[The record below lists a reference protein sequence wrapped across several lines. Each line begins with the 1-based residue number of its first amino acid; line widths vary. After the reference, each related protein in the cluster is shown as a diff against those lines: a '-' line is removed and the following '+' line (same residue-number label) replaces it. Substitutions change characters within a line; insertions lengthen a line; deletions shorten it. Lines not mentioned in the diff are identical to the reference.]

1 MEQDWTTSRS
11 THRLMNLA
19 VIAPI
24 VIAVTALVG
33 WAFGIPYFFE
43 LVPGLAT
50 MKVNTA
56 ICVILCA
63 AGLGGA
69 TAGSPARRRAGVV
82 ASGAALAIAGATLVE
97 RLFEVN
103 LGIDELL
110 TRDWRSASRL
120 TPPGRMSVAAS
131 LGLVLVSAGLLG
143 ARRWPKTSQAMGL
156 GGGLI
161 GYISLVGYLYDV
173 EALFR
178 VSPFGAI
185 SAQTAGCLVVLGLGV
200 LGIRPRDGLTAPIV
214 HPGPGRE
221 LAVRLLPIAILLSPA
236 IGFLLLEGQ
245 LAGAYDTSFGFALT
259 VVVIAVGST
268 VLIFISAIALNRST
282 AAHEAA
288 IQREGELRD
297 RIISSAIFG
306 IVVIDA
312 DGIMRV
318 VNPRYCELTGYSAEE
333 LVGRHFDLV
342 IPPATRDAARATFA
356 ENLARTDPLQDV
368 EFEVRRKDGTTVT
381 VLYGVAPLPGRGGIV
396 ANLVDISD
404 RKRLEA
410 QLLQAQKLEG
420 IGRLA
425 GGVAHDFNNIL
436 TAIYGDVAF
445 LQSTAPPGTPMYE
458 HAEHINQHV
467 QRAAELTRQ
476 LLSFAR
482 KQMIVPKVINLGE
495 RVRAIEPM
503 LRRLIPENIELI
515 TRETDTRTS
524 VLADTGQIEQIIV
537 NLAVNGRDAM
547 PDGGRLTIETGRVSL
562 DAAAVTPDSNLAVGE
577 NAFLA
582 VSDTGVGMDES
593 TRERIFEPFFTT
605 KELGRGTGL
614 GLATVYGLVQQ
625 FGGSITVTSQ
635 PGHGAAFRIYLP
647 LASGEAEPPIHSRPA
662 PRPPEGSATIL
673 LAEDQREVREVIAAS
688 LRSLGY
694 TVLTAENGEGGL
706 AVAAAA
712 SKPIDLLISDAL
724 MPGMSGR
731 DLAARLRER
740 WPALRILLISGYTEE
755 VAGQMTSNGSD
766 IEFLPK
772 PFAPSRLA
780 EKVAEMLTA
789 PMDAA
794 ARRN

>member
-1 MEQDWTTSRS
+1 MEQAWTTSRAS
-11 THRLMNLA
+11 RRLMNLA
-19 VIAPI
+19 IVAPI
-24 VIAVTALVG
+24 LIAVTALIG
-33 WAFGIPYFFE
+33 WAFGIPYLFE

-50 MKVNTA
+50 MKVNAA

-69 TAGSPARRRAGVV
+69 AARSPAWRSAGVA
-82 ASGAALAIAGATLVE
+82 ASGAAIAIAGATLTE
-97 RLFEVN
+97 RMFDVD

-110 TRDWRSASRL
+110 LTDWRSASRL

-131 LGLVLVSAGLLG
+131 LGLVLVSAGTVG
-143 ARRWPKTSQAMGL
+143 TRRWPRAGQLLAL
-156 GGGLI
+156 GGVLI
-161 GYISLVGYLYDV
+161 GYVSLVGHLFDV

-185 SAQTAGCLVVLGLGV
+185 STQTAGCIVVLGLGV
-200 LGIRPRDGLTAPIV
+200 LGLRPRDGLTAPIV
-214 HPGPGRE
+214 QPGPGRE

-236 IGFLLLEGQ
+236 IGFLLLEGE
-245 LAGAYDTSFGFALT
+245 LAGVYDTSFGFALT
-259 VVVIAVGST
+259 VVVIAVGAT
-268 VLIFISAIALNRST
+268 ALIFVSASALNRST

-342 IPPATRDAARATFA
+342 IPPANRDAARTSFA
-356 ENLARTDPLQDV
+356 ENLARSDSLQDV
-368 EFEVRRKDGTTVT
+368 EFEVRRKDGATVT
-381 VLYGVAPLPGRGGIV
+381 VLYGLAPLPGRGGIV

-436 TAIYGDVAF
+436 TAIYGDAAF
-445 LQSTAPPGTPMYE
+445 VQSAAPPGTPIYE
-458 HAEHINQHV
+458 HAEHINRHA

-482 KQMIVPKVINLGE
+482 KQMVVPKVINLGE

-515 TRETDTRTS
+515 TRESDTRTA
-524 VLADTGQIEQIIV
+524 VLADAGQIEQILV
-537 NLAVNGRDAM
+537 NLAVNARDAM
-547 PDGGRLTIETGRVSL
+547 PDGGRLTIETGRISL
-562 DAAAVTPDSNLAVGE
+562 DAAAVATGGNLAIGE
-577 NAFLA
+577 NAFVA

-614 GLATVYGLVQQ
+614 GLSTVYGLVQQ
-625 FGGSITVTSQ
+625 FGGSIAVTSQ
-635 PGHGAAFRIYLP
+635 PGRGTAFRIYLP
-647 LASGEAEPPIHSRPA
+647 LACGEPEPPIRSRPA
-662 PRPPEGSATIL
+662 RRPPEGSATIL
-673 LAEDQREVREVIAAS
+673 LAEDERDVREVIAAS

-712 SKPIDLLISDAL
+712 TKPIDLLISDAL

-740 WPALRILLISGYTEE
+740 WPTLRILLISGYTEE
-755 VAGQMTSNGSD
+755 IAGQMGPNGAD

-772 PFAPSRLA
+772 PFATSRLA
-780 EKVAEMLTA
+780 EKVAEMLTS
-789 PMDAA
+789 PMDAGS
-794 ARRN
+794 RGN